1 MGKWDSDSEDEG
13 PSKKVAKVAAESLAA
28 PEAVITSPPHAVP
41 ALPEKAGAAPVEEA
55 VDEELHDALQ
65 HGCRSVENY
74 EHINFIDQGTYGMVF
89 KARCKA
95 TGVVYALKQVKV
107 TSKESNKVGF
117 PITALREINILL
129 SLRHP
134 NIVRVREMV
143 TGSSSDK
150 VFMVMEYCQMDLKA
164 CIQQQQ
170 QHGGSSLQPFSTAE
184 VKQLMLQLLSAV
196 AYMHSKWYVHRDL
209 KTSNLLYT
217 SPGRLTVCDFGL
229 ARTYGSPLAPLT
241 AEVVTLWYRCPE
253 LLLGC
258 GLYSTALDVWSV
270 GCIFGEMLTGKPLL
284 PGEGEADQLSK
295 IFSLLGA
302 PTEVRWPGV
311 TALPNYAA
319 LSAIISRAPS
329 RPRIK
334 EVFCAAAIGG
344 GGGGGGGGG
353 IGGGSMGRGIQLTD
367 AGVGLMADLLELDPA
382 KRIAADAALRCP
394 WLQTELP
401 APTLPDRM
409 PRFETKA

>member
-1 MGKWDSDSEDEG
+1 MGKWDSDSEEEG
-13 PSKKVAKVAAESLAA
+13 PSKKVAKVAAESQAA
-28 PEAVITSPPHAVP
+28 PEALLASPPHAAP
-41 ALPEKAGAAPVEEA
+41 ALPEKAAAAPVEA
-55 VDEELHDALQ
+55 ADEEFHDALL

-107 TSKESNKVGF
+107 ASKESNKVGF

-164 CIQQQQ
+164 CMQQQQ
-170 QHGGSSLQPFSTAE
+170 QQSGGSSLQPFSTAE
-184 VKQLMLQLLSAV
+184 VKQLMLQLLGAM

-270 GCIFGEMLTGKPLL
+270 GCIFGEMLTGKPML
-284 PGEGEADQLSK
+284 PGEGEVDQLSK

-311 TALPNYAA
+311 TTLPNFAA
-319 LSAIISRAPS
+319 LSATISRAPS
-329 RPRIK
+329 RPRLK
-334 EVFCAAAIGG
+334 EVFCAAATGG
-344 GGGGGGGGG
+344 GGV
-353 IGGGSMGRGIQLTD
+353 GGGSMTRGVQLTD
-367 AGVGLMADLLELDPA
+367 AGVSLMADLLELDPA
-382 KRIAADAALRCP
+382 KRIAAEDALGCP

-401 APTLPDRM
+401 GPTLPDRM